1 MGHLPTRNQTVIFRR
16 NLLNDI
22 LKKDIAN
29 AYKILGKL
37 GWDDH
42 TYTHL
47 SVRSAEGD
55 SFYIYPFGFLFHEVE
70 PHNLLKVSL
79 NGKVLEGAEYTYNE
93 TAYIIHG
100 PIYKERR
107 DINAV
112 FHIHTPAIAAVST
125 CEKGLLPLSQWAL
138 HFYNNIAY
146 HDYNSLNLEEEQ
158 SIRLIKDLEEKYVM
172 LLRNHGSLT
181 CGKTVQ
187 EAMFYTYHL
196 QKACQTQCLALSM
209 NQNLIL
215 PPKAVCEKAVNDLLN
230 FEENLGTRDWLSW
243 LRIIDKK

>member
-1 MGHLPTRNQTVIFRR
+1 V
-16 NLLNDI
+16 NDI
-22 LKKDIAN
+22 LKKDLAN
-29 AYKILGKL
+29 AYKILGHL

-47 SVRSAEGD
+47 SVRSAKGD

-70 PHNLLKVSL
+70 PHLLLKVSL
-79 NGKVLEGAEYTYNE
+79 DGEVLEGTEYSYNE

-100 PIYKERR
+100 PVYKERP

-112 FHIHTPAIAAVST
+112 FHIHTPSIAAVSA

-138 HFYNNIAY
+138 HFYNKMAY
-146 HDYNSLNLEEEQ
+146 HNYNSLNLEETH
-158 SIRLIKDLEEKYVM
+158 SIGLVRDLQEKFVM

-209 NQNLIL
+209 NQDLIL
-215 PPKAVCEKAVNDLLN
+215 PPTSICEEAVNDLLK
-230 FEENLGTRDWLSW
+230 FEENLGMRDWLAW
-243 LRIIDKK
+243 LRLIEKNTTLNAKAFSLYH